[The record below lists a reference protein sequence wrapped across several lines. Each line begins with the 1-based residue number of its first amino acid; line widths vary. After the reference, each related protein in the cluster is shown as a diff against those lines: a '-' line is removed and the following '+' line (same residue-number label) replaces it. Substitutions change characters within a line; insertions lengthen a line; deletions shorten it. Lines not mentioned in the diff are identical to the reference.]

1 MSDEIERKDRFEW
14 LGKPNPPDGIVI
26 PEDNPVPIMRDILPP
41 NQVVS
46 ADEGLSIF
54 RWLMADE
61 SERKDAISGCRLLD
75 TFVYL
80 EIPKEDDA

>member
-1 MSDEIERKDRFEW
+1 MTDPNLPKDRFAW
-14 LGKPNPPDGIVI
+14 LGTAPAPDGVTV
-26 PEDNPVPIMRDILPP
+26 PEDNPVPVVRDILPP
-41 NQVVS
+41 SHVVS

-61 SERKDAISGCRLLD
+61 TERPDTLSGCRLLD

-80 EIPKEDDA
+80 EIPKEDD

>member
-1 MSDEIERKDRFEW
+1 MTDPNLPQDRFTW
-14 LGKPNPPDGIVI
+14 LGKAPAPDGIVI
-26 PEDNPVPIMRDILPP
+26 PEDNPEPVLRDILPP
-41 NQVVS
+41 SQVVS

-61 SERKDAISGCRLLD
+61 TERPETLSGCRLLD

-80 EIPKEDDA
+80 EIPKEDD